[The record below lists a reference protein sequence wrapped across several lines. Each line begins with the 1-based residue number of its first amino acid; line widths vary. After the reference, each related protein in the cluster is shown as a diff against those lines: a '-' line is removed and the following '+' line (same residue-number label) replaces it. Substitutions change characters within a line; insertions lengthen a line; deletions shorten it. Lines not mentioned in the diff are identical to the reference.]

1 MNTWNANTSQML
13 SFEMEGREIQ
23 KKKMNVCRVQIWKA
37 PDMRCKTCRD
47 QKTTTT
53 RDFRDKTTTRN
64 NHFHRKRR
72 KNRIKINVQISRC
85 SIRAVVSL
93 VKRIHHNFFLVT
105 IIRSLLSFFSPTD
118 LRLNSLLLLLDLYIL
133 TVHYNSHKKEKKKR
147 TENKKQQKLSDQ
159 RFDQTGFFF
168 SFALKHQSHISYY
181 LH

>member
-1 MNTWNANTSQML
+1 
-13 SFEMEGREIQ
+13 
-23 KKKMNVCRVQIWKA
+23 MNVCRVQIWKA

-93 VKRIHHNFFLVT
+93 VKRIHHIFFLVT
-105 IIRSLLSFFSPTD
+105 IIRSLFSFFSPTD

-133 TVHYNSHKKEKKKR
+133 TVHYNSHKKEKKNEPRTKNNKNFQIKDSTKR
-147 TENKKQQKLSDQ
+147 D
-159 RFDQTGFFF
+159 FCF
-168 SFALKHQSHISYY
+168 SFFCAQTSIAHFLLFTLKKHVRLIKK
-181 LH
+181 